1 MANNPQPSQ
10 PPSKPRASIEINT
23 DLAPLAPTDGFLNAC
38 EAYGLSF
45 PAEEGERYGL
55 FLAHMLDVNTRM
67 NLTGIT
73 DPEEAWLKH
82 VFDALTIVPVLAD
95 LPDRARVIDI
105 GSGGGVPGLVLA
117 IALPHLRFTLLDA
130 TAKKC
135 SYLEQLAAWMR
146 LDNVSVECGRAETL
160 GQDRGVKTGD
170 GREGAHRG
178 AYDAVTARAVGA
190 LNVLL
195 ELTTPFAKAGGL
207 CVYVKGAKAD
217 EELAQ
222 AKAALHALHCAH
234 AGTVETP
241 TGRLVVVEKLRDTP
255 RAYPRRDGEPKRD
268 PIR

>member
-1 MANNPQPSQ
+1 MAQDPKARP
-10 PPSKPRASIEINT
+10 SIEIDT
-23 DLAPLAPTDGFLNAC
+23 DLAPLSPTPGFLEASA
-38 EAYGLSF
+38 AYGLSF
-45 PAEEGERYGL
+45 SDDETERYGL

-73 DPEEAWLKH
+73 DPGEAWIRH

-95 LPDRARVIDI
+95 LPDGSRVIDV

-117 IALPHLRFTLLDA
+117 IAMPNLRFTLLDA

-146 LDNVSVECGRAETL
+146 LANVRVLCGRAEAL
-160 GQDRGVKTGD
+160 GQDRGQKTGD
-170 GREGAHRG
+170 GREGAHRS
-178 AYDAVTARAVGA
+178 AYDCVTARAVGA

-195 ELTTPFAKAGGL
+195 ELTTPFAKPGGL

-217 EELAQ
+217 DELAD

-241 TGRLVVVEKLRDTP
+241 TGRLVVVEKLRETP